1 MLTDNLK
8 SRDAGASKK
17 SNSLP
22 NFRPSRHSEHKDA
35 WNIKF
40 VTDFLE
46 HNFDVSYKS
55 GETSKV
61 YWEMVGGTMVD
72 WVYEGLGVVR
82 TYILELIRCAVN
94 GWVICLQAFSGCKG
108 DDADDLCHF
117 QFPVEIAR

>member
-1 MLTDNLK
+1 M
-8 SRDAGASKK
+8 
-17 SNSLP
+17 P

-55 GETSKV
+55 GETSSV
-61 YWEMVGGTMVD
+61 YWEMVGGTMAD
-72 WVYEGLGVVR
+72 WVYEDLGVVR

-94 GWVICLQAFSGCKG
+94 GWLICLQVFSGCKEG
-108 DDADDLCHF
+108 DDADDVCWF
-117 QFPVEIAR
+117 QFPAEIAR